1 MSSTEIPPSNDHETP
16 KSRPQLS
23 ITQILASALAAITAT
38 FAASYFGVSGTIIGA
53 ALASVV
59 TVVGNAVY
67 SHSIQR
73 TRAQLRVAVPFSLV
87 HPLNAPV
94 AKAAAENRAEGE
106 APDRTRRAF
115 RWQHAAFAAAGLF
128 LVIAGIV
135 TGVELAAGRPL
146 TSIVHDRSGSGTSLF
161 GGSHPATTHTSPKTT
176 PSPPASSTSS
186 TSTSPTTQPSA
197 PQSTQGSI
205 SAPSTAP
212 TPTPTPTPTTPL
224 TPTGSL
230 SVTPPSPATPSGPA
244 TP

>member
-1 MSSTEIPPSNDHETP
+1 MSSTEIPPSNDREEP

-23 ITQILASALAAITAT
+23 ITQIVASALAAITAT
-38 FAASYFGVSGTIIGA
+38 FAASYFGVSGTVIGA

-59 TVVGNAVY
+59 TVVGNALY

-73 TRAQLRVAVPFSLV
+73 TRAQLRAAVPFSLV

-94 AKAAAENRAEGE
+94 AKDAGEDEG
-106 APDRTRRAF
+106 PDPTRRVF

-161 GGSHPATTHTSPKTT
+161 GGNHPATHTSPKTT
-176 PSPPASSTSS
+176 PPASSTSS
-186 TSTSPTTQPSA
+186 KSTPPPTRPGA
-197 PQSTQGSI
+197 PQSTPGSL
-205 SAPSTAP
+205 SPSSTAP
-212 TPTPTPTPTTPL
+212 TTAPPTPTQ
-224 TPTGSL
+224 TPTGSPSL
-230 SVTPPSPATPSGPA
+230 TPTSPATSSGPVTPSGPA